1 MLPTVSVDARDV
13 AAATVSVPLILAL
26 PLTDTPLWNVAA
38 PTTLKGP
45 LTDTLPPACINP
57 DTEIFVVIPSSA
69 STFVRLEPS
78 P

>member
-1 MLPTVSVDARDV
+1 MPPTVRVEAREV
-13 AAATVSVPLILAL
+13 AAATVSVPLMFAL

-57 DTEIFVVIPSSA
+57 DTEMLVAMPSSA